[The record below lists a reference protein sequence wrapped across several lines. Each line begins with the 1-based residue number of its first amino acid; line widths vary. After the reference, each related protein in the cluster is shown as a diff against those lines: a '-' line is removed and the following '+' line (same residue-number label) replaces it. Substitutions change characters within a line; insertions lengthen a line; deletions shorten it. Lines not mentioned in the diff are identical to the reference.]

1 MSHAIEGIGT
11 AVPVFEIEQQDC
23 ARQAAQICGATTIQE
38 RLLSKLYLRAG
49 VKKRHSV
56 VLDAST
62 NGQPAQQSFYTRAT
76 QESGGPS
83 TGERMQAYE
92 RHAAPLARQ
101 AAQQALDEAGV
112 APDQITHL
120 VTVSCSGFSAPGID
134 VRLIADLQ
142 LPPGTSRT
150 HIGFMGCHGALNGLR
165 VARAL
170 AETSKNAMTLMCA
183 VELCTLHH
191 QFGWQSDQLVANS
204 LFADGA
210 AAVVVRKAGDR
221 QDDWRIVDQLSAL
234 IPDSSEM
241 MSWQIRD
248 HGFQMTLSPQLPQL
262 LVREIRK
269 CLVPWLAR
277 HHLSVDQIGSWAIHP
292 GGPRILDACASAL
305 QLDEALMDDSQQVL
319 ADFGNMSSPT
329 LLFIL
334 QRLKQRQ
341 APRPCVALA
350 LGPGIAVEAAL
361 IY

>member
-1 MSHAIEGIGT
+1 MSHTIEGIGT
-11 AVPVFEIEQQDC
+11 AVPLFEIEQHDC
-23 ARQAAQICGATTIQE
+23 ARQAAQICGATTVQE

-62 NGQPAQQSFYTRAT
+62 NGHPARQSFYTQGT
-76 QESGGPS
+76 QASGGPS

-92 RHAAPLARQ
+92 RYAAPLVQ
-101 AAQQALDEAGV
+101 EAAQQALDEAGI
-112 APDQITHL
+112 APGEITHL

-134 VRLIADLQ
+134 VQLICNLRLPLE
-142 LPPGTSRT
+142 TSRT

-165 VARAL
+165 VARAF
-170 AETSKNAMTLMCA
+170 ADTSSAVTVLVCA
-183 VELCTLHH
+183 LELCTLHH

-210 AAVVVRKAGDR
+210 AAVVVRQAGGP
-221 QDDWRIVDQLSAL
+221 QHDWRIVDQLSAL
-234 IPDSSEM
+234 IPDSSDL

-248 HGFQMTLSPQLPQL
+248 HGFQMSLSPLLPQL
-262 LVREIRK
+262 LVRELRS
-269 CLVPWLAR
+269 CLAPWLA
-277 HHLSVDQIGSWAIHP
+277 HHALTVDQIRSWAIHP
-292 GGPRILDACASAL
+292 GGPRILDACAESL
-305 QLDEALMDDSQQVL
+305 NLDEGIMYDSQQVL

-334 QRLKQRQ
+334 KRLKARQ

-361 IY
+361 IC

>member
-11 AVPVFEIEQQDC
+11 AVPLFEIEQQDC
-23 ARQAAQICGATTIQE
+23 ARQAAQVCGATTVQE

-62 NGQPAQQSFYTRAT
+62 NGHPAHQSFYTRAT

-101 AAQQALDEAGV
+101 AAQRALQDARV
-112 APDQITHL
+112 APDEITHL
-120 VTVSCSGFSAPGID
+120 ITVSCSGFSAPGID
-134 VRLIADLQ
+134 VALLKDLE
-142 LPPGTSRT
+142 LSSETSRT

-165 VARAL
+165 VARAF
-170 AETSKNAMTLMCA
+170 AETSKHAMALLCA

-210 AAVVVRKAGDR
+210 AAVVLRRADETQG
-221 QDDWRIVDQLSAL
+221 DWRIVDQFSAI
-234 IPDSSEM
+234 IPGSSEL

-262 LVREIRK
+262 LVREIRN
-269 CLVPWLAR
+269 CLVPWLAQHQLR
-277 HHLSVDQIGSWAIHP
+277 LDEIGSWAIHP
-292 GGPRILDACASAL
+292 GGPRILDACAQAL
-305 QLDEALMDDSQQVL
+305 HLDEALMYDSQQVL

-334 QRLKQRQ
+334 ERLQARQ